1 LDSLRGKADLHRR
14 AMVVLF
20 QKRFQDMLDARG
32 VLTLSILLL
41 TFIGGCGGGVADPK
55 LVPVQGKVT
64 LDGQPLPNAIVSFI
78 PDKGPPSGA
87 ITDAEGKYEMRF
99 KSGAHGAVVG
109 THSVTISTD
118 MNGTSAP
125 GAEKVHIRYN
135 KETNLMAEVKPG
147 PNTHDF
153 DVMSQ

>member
-1 LDSLRGKADLHRR
+1 
-14 AMVVLF
+14 
-20 QKRFQDMLDARG
+20 MLGTR
-32 VLTLSILLL
+32 VLL
-41 TFIGGCGGGVADPK
+41 TSSIMLLMLIVGCGGAGVADPK

-64 LDGQPLPNAIVSFI
+64 LDGQPLPNAIVTFI

-118 MNGTSAP
+118 MDGTGAA
-125 GAEKVHIRYN
+125 GAEKVHARYN

-147 PNTHDF
+147 PNTHNF